1 MITVPELTAEALGS
15 FLASEMNRRFESSP
29 AHLTELV
36 PSMARLALECIGN
49 SDALYH
55 NVEHTMLVTLAG
67 HDIMKGRA
75 LLVPTLPSD
84 YAHLI
89 VSCLMHDIGYVRG
102 ILKGDGPDG
111 YVIDAS
117 GRKAKL
123 PRGSSDAALLP
134 YHVDRS
140 KLFVMERIATSD
152 VLDAARIARAIE
164 FTRFPTSAEADDEGN
179 EEGSLLRAADLIGQ
193 LGDPHYLRKANA
205 LYYEFDELSMS
216 KQLGYASPA
225 DLVDLYP
232 RFYQNN
238 VSPHIQPAI
247 RYLNVTSSGRQWIAN
262 LDSNIFRAERQ
273 HRSDLDCC
281 QSALPALA

>member
-1 MITVPELTAEALGS
+1 MITVPELTSEALGS
-15 FLASEMNRRFESSP
+15 FLASDMNRRFGSSH
-29 AHLTELV
+29 AQLTELV
-36 PSMARLALECIGN
+36 PSVARLALECIGN

-89 VSCLMHDIGYVRG
+89 VACLMHDIGYVRG

-111 YVIDAS
+111 YVTDAT
-117 GRKAKL
+117 GRKATL
-123 PRGSSDAALLP
+123 PRGSSDAGLLP

-140 KLFVMERIATSD
+140 KLFVKERIAASD
-152 VLDAARIARAIE
+152 LLDAARIARAIE
-164 FTRFPTSAEADDEGN
+164 FTRFPVSAETDDSGN
-179 EEGSLLRAADLIGQ
+179 EDGLLLRAADLIGQ

-205 LYYEFDELSMS
+205 LYYEFDEVGLN
-216 KQLGYASPA
+216 KQLGYLSPA
-225 DLVDLYP
+225 DLVDLYSQ
-232 RFYQNN
+232 FYWNS

-262 LDSNIFRAERQ
+262 LYSNVFRSER
-273 HRSDLDCC
+273 DLHLSGP
-281 QSALPALA
+281 QQ